1 MDTPAKDVYGNV
13 EVDLDLIRKLDR
25 SGPRYTSYPT
35 ADRFVEAFNADAYT
49 AWCHK
54 RNIGGIQR
62 PLSIY
67 VHIPFC
73 NTVCFYCACN
83 KIVTKDR
90 SKAEKYLQYLFKE
103 IEMQAPL
110 FADDLTVTQLHFGGG
125 TPTFLHD
132 DQLEAL
138 MAKIRSH
145 FRLVDDGEYSIEI
158 DPRKVDEQTVALLAR
173 IGFNRV
179 SLGVQDFDEAV
190 QRAVNRI
197 QSEEETLRVIRA
209 ARANCNVNW
218 QGCLHNTM
226 LICGACRQSIVALRY
241 ARPCE
246 AVWSGIERRDER
258 RAMVKSHANN
268 SPIRIGRVRL

>member
-1 MDTPAKDVYGNV
+1 MENSGKDVYGNV
-13 EVDLDLIRKLDR
+13 EVDLDLIRKFDR
-25 SGPRYTSYPT
+25 LGPRYTSYPT
-35 ADRFVEAFNADAYT
+35 ADRFVEAFNADAYK
-49 AWCHK
+49 AWAAK

-90 SKAEKYLQYLFKE
+90 GKAEKYLEYLFKE

-110 FADDLTVTQLHFGGG
+110 FADDPRVEQLHFGGG

-132 DQLEAL
+132 DQLWAL
-138 MAKIRSH
+138 MDKIRSH
-145 FRLVDDGEYSIEI
+145 FRLAEGGEYSIEI
-158 DPRKVDEQTVALLAR
+158 DPRKVDETTVAELAKM
-173 IGFNRV
+173 GFNRM

-190 QRAVNRI
+190 QQAVNRI

-209 ARANCNVNW
+209 ARNEGFKSVSVD
-218 QGCLHNTM
+218 
-226 LICGACRQSIVALRY
+226 LIYGL
-241 ARPCE
+241 
-246 AVWSGIERRDER
+246 
-258 RAMVKSHANN
+258 
-268 SPIRIGRVRL
+268 